1 MCPGPAYAGPGH
13 IVSGHYNRILVI
25 RRLVAVVFGTALLA
39 ACAVPT
45 PEPTATPPPA
55 PPTPAEAPTAAAP
68 TATPLPAPA
77 LSVVFSIPAAP
88 ADVDPATGLFASASA
103 RAIVLGPL
111 ASLLDA
117 LAGRPA
123 ARMTLAVSPSL
134 LRQLRLMTDPA
145 AAARDVFWELGSR
158 PSAALT
164 ADDKRD
170 ILTGFFGAR
179 APARQARDERVF
191 PRWAELRL
199 KRDAAL
205 AGGLDDAVAAF
216 SERDFRD
223 LQIVYNL
230 ALFDPGA
237 LAKPP
242 LAALVARG
250 GGWTEDDKRQL
261 FEATGSSLARQMARL
276 RDAAGAGQIELATL
290 PHAEA
295 LDVFW
300 QAGPA
305 YPFPADAE
313 RLFDISGRE
322 ITLLVG
328 APPAGLVFRA
338 GDMPGLPAQKWLAGR
353 RSWILPGAQTRAPES
368 ITGRSGLL
376 PAPNVLL
383 LDKTGGDSLRA
394 YAATI
399 PAASWAVALAQLS
412 VPDDPEALFQTL
424 TDIALVAA
432 SATPNLRIPT
442 VADGLGL
449 GLRPVAAPGQ
459 NALIPV
465 GVPPSAGLVAEI
477 AQARGFVEEYVSGR
491 RIASLDVINDARD
504 TLLSATDMAFFEPR
518 PDADPDAQHRAV
530 TGLLRRAYALLGAPA
545 PDFLDAP
552 LGFPRR
558 ARLEQGMTALFTPTI
573 DGVADEREWAA
584 AAYAVSGF
592 RLPTVLGNDLQA
604 LRFGMNARSL
614 FIRVDARVAWT
625 TLAESTAYPARLGVY
640 LQRNGAASSAY
651 VTRVGGDGETR
662 GPLGFTA
669 THLLEWTVGEPVLSV
684 YAANSD
690 GGWALL
696 NQGQVGAAAL
706 GFGERSLEFSVPL
719 DALGIE
725 SDAALAL
732 AAVLRRDSAPVT
744 QLPRGG
750 VATMVVPDIG
760 TPRLVGRFDDP
771 AGDDH
776 GPGPYTYPEDAVF
789 LPASYDLRRVTILRD
804 SADLI
809 FWIDLGAAIRNPWG
823 SAIGL
828 SIQTIDIYIDRDP
841 GRGTGRRTLLE
852 GRNAALPK
860 GMGWETALWIE
871 GWNQQLLVPD
881 GETGVT
887 QRERVRVRA
896 SVDARGRVIVRAP
909 LEALGEGDPAR
920 WGYSIVVLS
929 QETYPSE
936 GARRVRDVD
945 ARASQWRLGGGP
957 ADGTHTRIIDALLP
971 AGAAR
976 NQETLLG
983 TYKALP
989 DGAERVGVDD
999 LPVAPLVTIGPN

>member
-1 MCPGPAYAGPGH
+1 
-13 IVSGHYNRILVI
+13 V
-25 RRLVAVVFGTALLA
+25 
-39 ACAVPT
+39 
-45 PEPTATPPPA
+45 
-55 PPTPAEAPTAAAP
+55 
-68 TATPLPAPA
+68 
-77 LSVVFSIPAAP
+77 PAAP

-103 RAIVLGPL
+103 RAIALGPL

-117 LAGRPA
+117 LAGQPA
-123 ARMTLAVSPSL
+123 ARITVATSPSL
-134 LRQLRLMTDPA
+134 LGQMRLMTDPA
-145 AAARDVFWELGSR
+145 VAARDMFWELGSR
-158 PSAALT
+158 PSAALS
-164 ADDKRD
+164 ADDKRT
-170 ILTGFFGAR
+170 ILTSFFGGR
-179 APARQARDERVF
+179 APDRQARDERVF
-191 PRWAELRL
+191 PRWKELRL

-205 AGGLDDAVAAF
+205 AGGLDDVVAVF

-223 LQIVYNL
+223 LQVLYNL

-237 LAKPP
+237 LATPP
-242 LAALVARG
+242 LAALAARG

-261 FEATGSSLARQMARL
+261 FEATASRMARELARL

-295 LDVFW
+295 FAVFW
-300 QAGPA
+300 QGGPA
-305 YPFPADAE
+305 YPYPADAE

-322 ITLLVG
+322 IALLTG

-338 GDMPGLPAQKWLAGR
+338 GDMPAVPAQKWLAGR
-353 RSWILPGAQTRAPES
+353 RSWILQGGETRAPES
-368 ITGRSGLL
+368 ISGRSGLL
-376 PAPNVLL
+376 PMPNVLL
-383 LDKTGGDSLRA
+383 LDKTGGESLRA
-394 YAATI
+394 YAETI
-399 PAASWAVALAQLS
+399 PAASWAVSLAQLG
-412 VPDDPEALFQTL
+412 VPDDPETLLQTL
-424 TDIALVAA
+424 ADIVQVAA
-432 SATPNLRIPT
+432 NATPKMRART

-449 GLRPVAAPGQ
+449 GLRPVAAPAQ
-459 NALIPV
+459 AAL
-465 GVPPSAGLVAEI
+465 GRGAVPLSAGLAAEI
-477 AQARGFVEEYVSGR
+477 AQARGFVEEYVTGR

-504 TLLSATDMAFFEPR
+504 MLLSATDIAFFEPR
-518 PDADPDAQHRAV
+518 PDVDPEAQHRAV
-530 TGLLRRAYALLGAPA
+530 SGLLRRAYALLGAPA
-545 PDFLDAP
+545 PEFLDAP
-552 LGFPRR
+552 LGLPRQ
-558 ARLEQGMTALFTPTI
+558 ARLVQGMTAFFTPTI
-573 DGVADEREWAA
+573 DGLADDREWAS

-592 RLPTVLGNDLQA
+592 KLPTALGDDLQA

-614 FIRVDARVAWT
+614 FIRVDGRAAWT
-625 TLAESTAYPARLGVY
+625 SLAESPAYPARLGVY
-640 LQRNGAASSAY
+640 LQRSGASPSAY
-651 VTRVGGDGETR
+651 VTRVGGDGEIR

-669 THLLEWTVGEPVLSV
+669 THLLEWTVGEPVLAA

-725 SDAALAL
+725 SDATLAL

-744 QLPRGG
+744 QLPRGA
-750 VATMVVPDIG
+750 VAAMVVPDIG

-771 AGDDH
+771 TGDDH
-776 GPGPYTYPEDAVF
+776 GPGGYVYPEDAVF
-789 LPASYDLRRVTILRD
+789 LPGSYDLRRVTILRD

-823 SAIGL
+823 SLIGL

-871 GWNQQLLVPD
+871 GWNQQLFVPD

-887 QRERVRVRA
+887 LRDRVRVRA

-920 WGYSIVVLS
+920 WGYSVVVLS

-936 GARRVRDVD
+936 GARRVRDIEP
-945 ARASQWRLGGGP
+945 RASQWRLGGGQ
-957 ADGTHTRIIDALLP
+957 ADATHTRIIDALLP

-976 NQETLLG
+976 SQELLLG

-989 DGAERVGVDD
+989 DGTERLEVDD
-999 LPVAPLVTIGPN
+999 LPAAPLVTIGPN